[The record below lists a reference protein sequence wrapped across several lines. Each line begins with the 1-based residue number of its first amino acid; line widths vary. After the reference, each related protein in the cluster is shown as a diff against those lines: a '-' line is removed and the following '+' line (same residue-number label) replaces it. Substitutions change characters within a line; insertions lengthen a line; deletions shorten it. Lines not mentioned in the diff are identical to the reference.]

1 MKTFLYLSIPILM
14 SGCGKYT
21 EEYEPYSEYQPVLM
35 HRSELEKS
43 ISFIDPQPLVNSGK
57 IYIKDH
63 LLFINELFRGVH
75 VYDNSDPANPV
86 ALGFI
91 TLPGNVDISVDG
103 DIVYAD
109 NAVDL
114 VAFTFDGNGI
124 QVLDRNRDVFPE
136 LSPPDLSGYIPFEFT
151 KEERPEN
158 TVIVR
163 WE

>member
-1 MKTFLYLSIPILM
+1 
-14 SGCGKYT
+14 
-21 EEYEPYSEYQPVLM
+21 
-35 HRSELEKS
+35 
-43 ISFIDPQPLVNSGK
+43 
-57 IYIKDH
+57 
-63 LLFINELFRGVH
+63 
-75 VYDNSDPANPV
+75 
-86 ALGFI
+86 
-91 TLPGNVDISVDG
+91 
-103 DIVYAD
+103 VYAD

>member
-1 MKTFLYLSIPILM
+1 MKTLLYLTIPILM
-14 SGCGKYT
+14 SGCGKQV
-21 EEYEPYSEYQPVLM
+21 EYEPTSNFQPILM
-35 HRSELEKS
+35 ERDELERS
-43 ISFIDPQPLVNSGK
+43 ITFTDPQPLVNAGK

-63 LLFINELFRGVH
+63 LLFINELYKGVH
-75 VYDNSDPANPV
+75 VYDNSNPSNPI

-91 TLPGNVDISVDG
+91 TVPGNVDISVDG
-103 DIVYAD
+103 NIMYAD

-114 VAFTFDGNGI
+114 VAFSFNSNGI

-136 LSPPDLSGYIPFEFT
+136 LSPPDLPGYIPFEFT